1 MSRRIALALSSATL
15 AVLGTVVGAGVAT
28 AAPAAGSSLQS
39 PTGSACRTHN
49 PPGGGSVTVCRTWTS
64 DGQGAYNGTWK
75 ITRKTGA
82 AVAARFAPIFAIFS
96 WINAS
101 GKRRLRSPA
110 SLELITGLVKSSR

>member
-82 AVAARFAPIFAIFS
+82 AVAQGRFDGFVANLATTGTFS
-96 WINAS
+96 HIDSFVTRGCNVGCTDWS
-101 GKRRLRSPA
+101 
-110 SLELITGLVKSSR
+110 